1 MVDFAWSHDLKRRIW
16 RTRSTEFA
24 LLLTVADNREQYYS
38 LTFTCSGCGWK
49 VNLHRTNPPHFEHH
63 ASNPKLC
70 VLPH

>member
-1 MVDFAWSHDLKRRIW
+1 MKISGCVDA
-16 RTRSTEFA
+16 STA
-24 LLLTVADNREQYYS
+24 LEMATVADNREQYYG